1 MEAINQT
8 AQTAQYPIQKPT
20 TASAYLA
27 AVAIP
32 NSCYDPMA
40 CRWHPLGFYPTNQ
53 AAHTACLAFIDT
65 LPPEIYGYTPFT
77 ALKARQPGISGFYDK
92 LLERLNQGESQ
103 HA

>member
-1 MEAINQT
+1 MANQT

-32 NSCYDPMA
+32 ENHHQDLDAVS
-40 CRWHPLGFYPTNQ
+40 CRWHPLGFYPTKQ

-65 LPPEIYGYTPFT
+65 LPPEQAAEAGYSIM
-77 ALKARQPGISGFYDK
+77 QPGSPLFDRLLARLPEIS
-92 LLERLNQGESQ
+92 
-103 HA
+103 H

>member
-20 TASAYLA
+20 TASA
-27 AVAIP
+27 
-32 NSCYDPMA
+32 
-40 CRWHPLGFYPTNQ
+40 TKQ

-92 LLERLNQGESQ
+92 LLERLNQGKSQ

>member
-32 NSCYDPMA
+32 NSCYDPMD
-40 CRWHPLGFYPTNQ
+40 CRWHPLGFYPTKQ
-53 AAHTACLAFIDT
+53 AAHTACLAFMRLLVFSRRCHCFPASGRQGRIGLFGRWQD
-65 LPPEIYGYTPFT
+65 YG
-77 ALKARQPGISGFYDK
+77 KV
-92 LLERLNQGESQ
+92 
-103 HA
+103 

>member
-1 MEAINQT
+1 MANQT

-32 NSCYDPMA
+32 NSCYDPMD
-40 CRWHPLGFYPTNQ
+40 CRWHPLGFYPTKQ

-65 LPPEIYGYTPFT
+65 LPPEIYGYTPFLHSPVVRIET
-77 ALKARQPGISGFYDK
+77 REPDLFPLFGFISE
-92 LLERLNQGESQ
+92 L
-103 HA
+103 